1 MPGVTIRYT
10 KPNNGLALIPL
21 LHKPYQWDS
30 LKKVCNLC
38 QVSHPVQTL
47 HLWLNDQD
55 ECIVAIPV
63 LRELQKAGL
72 PDLIVKDAVAKPPTL
87 HIGRQPRQA
96 EDFNNRRINIH
107 YQLLIAAKRAERK
120 AAAKAAAGAD
130 PLLRHTGDIKVSLK
144 KVGA

>member
-1 MPGVTIRYT
+1 MPGIKIRYT

-55 ECIVAIPV
+55 ECLVSTGV
-63 LRELQKAGL
+63 LEDLQKAHL
-72 PDLIVKDAVAKPPTL
+72 PDLLIVGSVDKPPTL

-96 EDFNNRRINIH
+96 EDADNRRIHIM
-107 YQLLIAAKRAERK
+107 YQLLKDSVKRNEPAKPP
-120 AAAKAAAGAD
+120 D
-130 PLLRHTGDIKVSLK
+130 DILVSLPK
-144 KVGA
+144 SPWPTKVGT

>member
-47 HLWLNDQD
+47 HLWLNDTD

-72 PDLIVKDAVAKPPTL
+72 PDLIVKDAVGKPPTL

-96 EDFNNRRINIH
+96 QDFDNRRIHIM
-107 YQLLIAAKRAERK
+107 YQLLKDSVKRNEPAKPPDDVLVSFAKSPWPTK
-120 AAAKAAAGAD
+120 AG
-130 PLLRHTGDIKVSLK
+130 T
-144 KVGA
+144 

>member
-1 MPGVTIRYT
+1 MPGIKIRYT

-21 LHKPYQWDS
+21 LHKPYKWDS

-55 ECIVAIPV
+55 ECLVAIPV

-72 PDLIVKDAVAKPPTL
+72 PDLLIVGSVDKPPTL

-96 EDFNNRRINIH
+96 EDADNRRINIH
-107 YQLLIAAKRAERK
+107 YQLLK
-120 AAAKAAAGAD
+120 ASVKPD
-130 PLLRHTGDIKVSLK
+130 V
-144 KVGA
+144 KVGT